1 MLRPFKLEPHYR
13 EYVWGGNRL
22 RPNIGKT
29 AEAWIVYEEN
39 KIVNG
44 PYAGSTLA
52 EVAENNAAAL
62 LGNKVVAKSGA
73 RFPLLIKL
81 LDCADW
87 LSLQVHP
94 NDELAERLE
103 GPDHFGKTEA
113 WYAVEADEGAQLLGG
128 FRDGVTCDDVKTSLY
143 EGGILDLVQRH
154 DVQTGDA
161 IFIPA
166 GLIHALG
173 PGLLVYEVQQT
184 SDITYRV
191 YDWDRPMTS
200 GRKLHLDQ
208 ANIVLDPNLVGRL
221 IPGSKFI
228 ENNRANLIASDYFS
242 LELITGDSET
252 MDFDT
257 RQESFSVFTVLD
269 GEVSISG
276 DDWRF
281 ELARF
286 ETLLVPAICGK
297 YQIEILG
304 KARALNAFVP

>member
-22 RPNIGKT
+22 RPDVGRT

-39 KIVNG
+39 KIING
-44 PYAGSTLA
+44 PFAGSTLA
-52 EVAENNAAAL
+52 QAADDNTAAL
-62 LGNKVVAKSGA
+62 LGDKVVKKSGT

-94 NDELAERLE
+94 NDEQANQLE
-103 GPDHFGKTEA
+103 GPGHLGKTEA
-113 WYAVEADEGAQLLGG
+113 WYVVEADEGAQLLGG
-128 FRDGVTCDDVKTSLY
+128 FRPGVTPDDVRTALY

-173 PGLLVYEVQQT
+173 PGSLIYEVQQT

-191 YDWDRPMTS
+191 YDWDRPMTA

-208 ANIVLDPNLVGRL
+208 AAIALNPNLEGNL
-221 IPGSKFI
+221 ISGSKFADKKK
-228 ENNRANLIASDYFS
+228 ANLVTSEYFS
-242 LELITGDSET
+242 LDLIVGNSET

-257 RQESFSVFTVLD
+257 RGESFSAFTVLD
-269 GEVSISG
+269 GDVFISG
-276 DDWRF
+276 NGWQFD
-281 ELARF
+281 LGRF

-297 YQIEILG
+297 YDVELVG
-304 KARALNAFVP
+304 SVRALNAFVP